1 MFPFYNFVTRKLYNF
16 VYFDFHMA
24 VKIEIP
30 VMKYLILLPTLYTKD
45 YRFKCGR
52 YWTVKIHKIRQGLAG
67 PARKVFFKK
76 FEKFWMDCLALILT
90 NSSVDEMKR
99 YVQIWLTKKNF
110 ARKIPSFT

>member
-24 VKIEIP
+24 VKTEIP
-30 VMKYLILLPTLYTKD
+30 AMKNLILLPSFTKD
-45 YRFKCGR
+45 YRFKCGP
-52 YWTVKIHKIRQGLAG
+52 YWTVKIRKIRQGLAG

-90 NSSVDEMKR
+90 NSSVDKMKR
-99 YVQIWLTKKNF
+99 YVQI
-110 ARKIPSFT
+110 